1 MDNLIKCYVIR
12 IYNEAQYNEIIQLLY
27 SYNFSWKTGNYPN
40 YSALVG
46 LYWLFLRIPDKV
58 ITYSST
64 KDFKFTKTNFQ
75 IFPEECEPLLKL
87 KSTL

>member
-1 MDNLIKCYVIR
+1 MDNLVKFYAIR

-27 SYNFSWKTGNYPN
+27 SYGFRWASGTNMD
-40 YSALVG
+40 YSNVIDLD
-46 LYWLFLRIPDKV
+46 WLFLEIPDKI
-58 ITYSST
+58 ITYSSE
-64 KDFKFTKTNFQ
+64 DFKFTKTDFQ